1 MNQSSRTDA
10 DDERPVELAGRAPLI
25 HERRG
30 KYYDELVIGDIYRHR
45 PGRTVTE
52 ADNLLI
58 TALSLNSQSL
68 HLDEHYSRTTE
79 WGQRLVNSVFT
90 LAYAIGVG
98 VGELTE
104 GTTVGNLGFESMSF
118 PKPVFIGDTLYAETE
133 VAAVRPSR
141 SRPGEGV
148 VTFEHRAHN
157 QRGEEVF
164 RARRV
169 ALMRRSPQGI
179 NDATN

>member
-1 MNQSSRTDA
+1 MTDTRTTDDAEPGTSR
-10 DDERPVELAGRAPLI
+10 PPMV

-30 KYYDELVIGDIYRHR
+30 KYLDELVIGDVYKHK

-58 TALSLNSQSL
+58 TTLSMNSQSL
-68 HLDEHYSRTTE
+68 HLDAHYSATTE

-90 LAYAIGVG
+90 MAYGIGVG

-104 GTTVGNLGFESMSF
+104 GTTIGNLGFEHMAF

-133 VAAVRPSR
+133 IIAVRDSA
-141 SRPGEGV
+141 SRPGQGIA
-148 VTFEHRAHN
+148 TFEHRAVN
-157 QRGEEVF
+157 QRGEQVF
-164 RARRV
+164 IARRL
-169 ALMRRSPQGI
+169 ALMRKGPDSR
-179 NDATN
+179 